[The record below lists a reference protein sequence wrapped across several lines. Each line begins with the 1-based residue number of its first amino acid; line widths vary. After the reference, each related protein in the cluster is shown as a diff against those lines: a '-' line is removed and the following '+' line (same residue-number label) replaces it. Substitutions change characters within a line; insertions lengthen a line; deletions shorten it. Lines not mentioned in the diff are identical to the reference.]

1 MAKSKV
7 LTQDQLDQL
16 DTFCSN
22 FIESGDE
29 LKTYLEEVISKRND
43 GYGIVRSIREQI
55 TTLQDKIFKLSQVV
69 ETNNWDELD
78 DDEEEGDYNR
88 DSYYSDDSDD
98 E

>member
-78 DDEEEGDYNR
+78 DDEEGGYSDH
-88 DSYYSDDSDD
+88 DYSDDSDD

>member
-43 GYGIVRSIREQI
+43 GYSVVYAIREQVSK
-55 TTLQDKIFKLSQVV
+55 LQDKIFKLSQVA
-69 ETNNWDELD
+69 ESNTWDDLE
-78 DDEEEGDYNR
+78 DEG
-88 DSYYSDDSDD
+88 SYSDHDYSDDSDD
-98 E
+98 ND